1 MDSTANGEA
10 ATATRHDH
18 SSSGLQV
25 MAARVVKRVAEVII
39 WAACLLWVVFW
50 FVSAEP
56 QANED
61 RLNRNI
67 NSRFFRSD
75 GREGYALIYQTMP
88 FVIVA
93 VLSFLVIE
101 LRGFLRSRNP
111 HSMMQN
117 HRGLR
122 LSSICTYPLWVRSP
136 FGVITIADTLF
147 ILGLLLVILY
157 HFGRI
162 DYFAFKMIDMGMAM
176 QYYRVVSNPWLKFN
190 YAVYYAG
197 TAAIIPFALLWIP
210 VSRGSPFLRLI
221 GLPFEHAVKY
231 HSWLSVLMM
240 VLASV
245 HSLGYIIFYCG
256 TKQGYLTLGWDTT
269 ADTCSVLA
277 GLIAWIAGLLIWATS
292 FSFFRRRWY
301 EFFFGVHHLYIV
313 YTLFWLYHA
322 VWNYHYFV
330 IPVLLFVV
338 DRFLRM
344 FQSRQLV
351 DVLSAKVLES
361 GAIELNLARN
371 NPDGFVFHALSTWCI
386 QIPSLSKLQWHFFS
400 ATSTPHKEDKEL
412 SIVIKPLG
420 AWTRKLHNQLLASID
435 SKSSSTRCPF
445 SFKSRIEGPYGDES
459 DFYLRYNTLIL
470 VGGGIGVTP
479 ILAILRDIL
488 HRLKGA
494 NGNIKG
500 LPTTIEVYH
509 CVRTSKELCVMNDID
524 PSQILPDYE
533 KLGLNVRFHAYI
545 TSKRME
551 DYTDQLATHT
561 NQGESYALDL
571 AEWGGSHHNLAART
585 VLPNTPTKE
594 PQGISS
600 LATMGNT
607 KWIASITISSMLGY
621 FVLSGLSN
629 LYIVKHPNDP
639 FPNYN
644 RAHMVVVC
652 MLLGVFLFGGAVL
665 MIWSFFINKAVQVN
679 ALSLHS
685 NGNSTPSSPANYNGQ
700 DFYDNEANAHGK
712 RASPWNGDLHLSY
725 RPNWKEVFAHLS
737 TRYKGQSV
745 GVLVSGSESMQED
758 VACECRRHSTF
769 LLPITP
775 SNVAFEFHSVSF
787 DF

>member
-1 MDSTANGEA
+1 M
-10 ATATRHDH
+10 
-18 SSSGLQV
+18 QV
-25 MAARVVKRVAEVII
+25 MAAKVVKTVAEVII

-61 RLNRNI
+61 CLNRNI

-101 LRGFLRSRNP
+101 LRGFLRSKSP
-111 HSMMQN
+111 HSSIQN

-122 LSSICTYPLWVRSP
+122 LSSICTYPLWVRHP

-162 DYFAFKMIDMGMAM
+162 DYFAFKEIDMGMAM
-176 QYYRVVSNPWLKFN
+176 QYYRNVSNPWLKFN

-245 HSLGYIIFYCG
+245 HSLGYIIFYSG

-277 GLIAWIAGLLIWATS
+277 GLIAWIAGLLIWITS
-292 FSFFRRRWY
+292 LSFFRR
-301 EFFFGVHHLYIV
+301 
-313 YTLFWLYHA
+313 
-322 VWNYHYFV
+322 
-330 IPVLLFVV
+330 
-338 DRFLRM
+338 
-344 FQSRQLV
+344 RQLV
-351 DVLSAKVLES
+351 DVLSARILES

-371 NPDGFVFHALSTWCI
+371 NRDGFVFHALSTWCI

-445 SFKSRIEGPYGDES
+445 SFKTRIEGPYGDES

-533 KLGLNVRFHAYI
+533 KLGLNVRVHAYI
-545 TSKRME
+545 TSKRVE
-551 DYTDQLATHT
+551 DYTDQLATHA
-561 NQGESYALDL
+561 NRGESYALDL
-571 AEWGGSHHNLAART
+571 AEWGGSHHNSAVRT
-585 VLPNTPTKE
+585 VLPNISSKE

-600 LATMGNT
+600 LAAMGNT

-629 LYIVKHPNDP
+629 LYIVKHPNDA

-665 MIWSFFINKAVQVN
+665 MIWSFFINKALQEN

-685 NGNSTPSSPANYNGQ
+685 NGNSTPSTPVSYTGQ
-700 DFYDNEANAHGK
+700 EFYDNEANAHSK
-712 RASPWNGDLHLSY
+712 RASRWNGDLHLFH

-775 SNVAFEFHSVSF
+775 NNVAFEFHSVSF